1 MKPGLSQEG
10 VCPDID
16 AKGSGCYN
24 KYKKCR
30 GDKYKMFQR
39 IDIESWE
46 RREFYEHFI
55 NEVRCTYSTTVP
67 IDITKIKTKRL
78 YPAMIWLLTKTVNE
92 MPEFRTALTDQ
103 GLGIY
108 DEVHPA
114 YTVFNKNNKNFSGI
128 WTEFNP
134 DYHEFLKS
142 YEMDTTLFS
151 SSVSYAPKPGRPM
164 NTIDISMVPW
174 FTFTAFDIN
183 VFDEGKYFLPIFT
196 MGKFFDTEGKRM
208 LPLAIQVHHAVCDG
222 YHVGRFIE
230 ILQEKIAFFDV

>member
-1 MKPGLSQEG
+1 
-10 VCPDID
+10 
-16 AKGSGCYN
+16 
-24 KYKKCR
+24 
-30 GDKYKMFQR
+30 MFHR

-46 RREFYEHFI
+46 RREFYKHFI
-55 NEVRCTYSTTVP
+55 NEVRCTYSTTVQ
-67 IDITKIKTKRL
+67 IDITNLKKQML
-78 YPAMIWLLTKTVNE
+78 YPAMIWLLTQTVNE

-114 YTVFNKNNKNFSGI
+114 YTVFNKSSKNFSGI

-142 YEMDTTLFS
+142 YKADTAMFS
-151 SSVSYAPKPGRPM
+151 SSKRYAPKPGRPM

-183 VFDEGKYFLPIFT
+183 VFDEGKYLLPIFT

-230 ILQEKIAFFDV
+230 VLQEKIAFFDG